1 MNKGIPNG
9 GITMRKKEIETISY
23 ECPFCDKEHSI
34 QVLQYDASG
43 LVKNVKVQYRKTVY
57 YCEIEEEEFTPDF
70 IMDKNLAAA
79 REAYRKQNELLT
91 VEEIKQIRDIYG
103 LTQKEYSRLLGLG
116 DVTIQRYETKAVQDD
131 TYDMMMRLTRENPE
145 YCLEMLEKNKKS
157 FEMERYQT
165 IRECIINRIK
175 LIGENY
181 FTEKAIQTKYA
192 EYNQMTDENGYCLL
206 DIKKVRNILGYLAE
220 QMRHLYKV
228 KAMKLLWYI
237 DELSYRN
244 YGKSMTGLVYRHK
257 PYGALPVAHNELIH
271 LQGLRVTEEE
281 HEDYTAYRIEAA
293 KPFGKE
299 LFTYEENVVLE
310 KVINKFKNYSTREIV
325 DYMHQETAYQKTA
338 DNEVIRFNKEYVI
351 RNL

>member
-1 MNKGIPNG
+1 M
-9 GITMRKKEIETISY
+9 
-23 ECPFCDKEHSI
+23 
-34 QVLQYDASG
+34 
-43 LVKNVKVQYRKTVY
+43 
-57 YCEIEEEEFTPDF
+57 
-70 IMDKNLAAA
+70 
-79 REAYRKQNELLT
+79 
-91 VEEIKQIRDIYG
+91 
-103 LTQKEYSRLLGLG
+103 
-116 DVTIQRYETKAVQDD
+116 
-131 TYDMMMRLTRENPE
+131 
-145 YCLEMLEKNKKS
+145 
-157 FEMERYQT
+157 
-165 IRECIINRIK
+165 
-175 LIGENY
+175 
-181 FTEKAIQTKYA
+181 
-192 EYNQMTDENGYCLL
+192 
-206 DIKKVRNILGYLAE
+206 IKKVRNILGYLAE

-281 HEDYTAYRIEAA
+281 HEDYTAYRIESA

>member
-1 MNKGIPNG
+1 MNKGIPSG
-9 GITMRKKEIETISY
+9 GITMRKKEIERISY

-34 QVLQYDASG
+34 QVLQYDASS

-116 DVTIQRYETKAVQDD
+116 DVTIQRYETNAVQDD

-145 YCLEMLEKNKKS
+145 YCLEMLERNKKS
-157 FEMERYQT
+157 FELERYQT
-165 IRECIINRIK
+165 IRERIINRIK

-244 YGKSMTGLVYRHK
+244 YEKSMTGLVYQHK

-281 HEDYTAYRIEAA
+281 HEDYTAYRIESAQ
-293 KPFGKE
+293 PFGKE

-310 KVINKFKNYSTREIV
+310 KVINKFKNYSTKEIV
-325 DYMHQETAYQKTA
+325 DYMHQETAYQKTT

-351 RNL
+351 HNL